1 MNKTFLY
8 LNILLITFFSVPSF
22 AGSCAKIKRAC
33 LNAGFISGAWAK
45 GIGLWA
51 HCINP
56 LVQGVRQP
64 AGAKLGLPVVDTSD
78 LEACRNR
85 RPQHTQAP
93 EFSADGSKMTV
104 KKAVTY
110 TASSSIRYYKFI
122 KTAPL
127 PAGTSYLSKLS
138 GKVRLLQS
146 GDYTLSLNSL
156 MVADKCPNENHGPF
170 LYYDKQF
177 YDFLGPVR
185 HNLAQFILRGTSDA
199 NLNYSFPSPIPVSG
213 CLVFIFDGGPLSGTS
228 TFTMSADVTLEFDQS
243 ESAKHTRAPVLLS
256 TGHEFFPAPS
266 IGTAM
271 AYLQPIGFKSELKSI
286 YGNYSNLG
294 ANHSITEFY
303 VAKGGCGT
311 FPQKQAARVLK
322 HQGSRATLLRYLP
335 ADTQLVHTIDKKTS
349 HGFAGLI
356 QETVSQELK
365 SSVNLEAGD
374 CLVSISYAP
383 AGAKLSNANFEN
395 QMKYFLLPR

>member
-104 KKAVTY
+104 KKAVTHS
-110 TASSSIRYYKFI
+110 ADSSIRYYKFI

-138 GKVRLLQS
+138 GKVRLQQY
-146 GDYTLSLNSL
+146 GVYTLSLNSL

-170 LYYDKQF
+170 LEYNKQF

-185 HNLAQFILRGTSDA
+185 HNLAQFILRGTSAA

-243 ESAKHTRAPVLLS
+243 ESAKHARSPVLLS
-256 TGHEFFPAPS
+256 TGHEFFPF
-266 IGTAM
+266 GDKTAM
-271 AYLQPIGFKSELKSI
+271 AYLQPIRFKSELKSI

-294 ANHSITEFY
+294 TNHSVTEFY

-311 FPQKQAARVLK
+311 FPKTKARILK
-322 HQGSRATLLRYLP
+322 YEGSRASLLSYLP
-335 ADTQLVHTIDKKTS
+335 ADSQLVHTIDKKTPS
-349 HGFAGLI
+349 GRIGLI
-356 QETVSQELK
+356 QETVSQELE

-383 AGAKLSNANFEN
+383 AGAKLSYANFEN